1 MKQRNRVVSA
11 LVASPGARSFL
22 LSSAGAALVASMA
35 TIHGCSGGSSLPGV
49 GIQNASQAAPRLEE
63 MNASNEYSPYF
74 PTGDLQRPR
83 YFHGFIISRKGSPV
97 VYGGS
102 DERGYSG
109 IDTLEIFDQSTFEK
123 DAPRPPSLAGL
134 WIDTNFEGD
143 PMTFENGARM
153 HSTADNLADGRVL
166 IVGGSSDLLRS
177 SLYEQAEVFDPE
189 TRTFETLEAKMVL
202 PRFRHVSVPQNDGT
216 ILYIGG
222 QIEATVTIINDN
234 IPQGQ
239 PGRERQERRFLT
251 TNLSESFNPRENTF
265 VRLEFPDTTQPSKL
279 NTPRGRAG
287 HAVAR
292 LAGPD
297 AKLRTADDVLLL
309 AGGFQG
315 LSGQFAPENKF
326 PYTIARQQGD
336 GLTVFEF
343 YDAVTRV
350 FTQVSNISLD
360 LPRLNTPYIM
370 NLGTHNDFTPD
381 GVKGMGNVVLV
392 TGGNI
397 DQFCPETQAIDTVLV
412 ANYSGFGPA
421 QGLQFFRIV
430 DDTFFSHVQG
440 TEYLPPPPA
449 IDPHFL
455 PGANAVGRAATNPIA
470 MPRGLMTAANVSD
483 IETWI
488 ISVAGVDIFPTPA
501 GCRANYDSPTMLAG
515 CVFDP
520 FFNRAST
527 QLSLSPRDLASQR
540 SANNP
545 LGVIGCWLHLDGAL
559 PTVDLSNFGTTQSN
573 RWAKRFGLARVWTAI
588 MAVAGED
595 GIIDSVDDRV
605 LLAGGGTEYGD
616 EASVGSEPTTPSC
629 EVLILPGGNSKQPSP

>member
-1 MKQRNRVVSA
+1 MKQRNWVVSA
-11 LVASPGARSFL
+11 LVASPGTRSLL
-22 LSSAGAALVASMA
+22 LSSAWAALVASMA

-49 GIQNASQAAPRLEE
+49 GIQNSSQAAPRLEE
-63 MNASNEYSPYF
+63 MNSDNEYSPYY

-83 YFHGFIISRKGSPV
+83 YFHDFIITRKGSPL

-153 HSTADNLADGRVL
+153 HSTANNLADGRVL
-166 IVGGSSDLLRS
+166 IVGGGSDLLRS
-177 SLYEQAEVFDPE
+177 GLYEQAEVFDPE
-189 TRTFETLEAKMVL
+189 TRTFETLESKMVL
-202 PRFRHVSVPQNDGT
+202 ARFRHVSVPQNDGT
-216 ILYIGG
+216 ILFIGG
-222 QIEATVTIINDN
+222 QIQTTVTIINEN
-234 IPQGQ
+234 IELGQ
-239 PGRERQERRFLT
+239 PGRERQETRFLT
-251 TNLSESFNPRENTF
+251 TNLSESFNPRENSF
-265 VRLEFPDTTQPSKL
+265 VRLDFPDSTLPSKL

-287 HAVAR
+287 HAVTR

-297 AKLRTADDVLLL
+297 AALNTADDVLLV

-326 PYTIARQQGD
+326 PYTIARRQGD

-350 FTQVSNISLD
+350 FTQVSNLSLD
-360 LPRLNTPYIM
+360 LPRLNTPYLM

-392 TGGNI
+392 TGGND
-397 DQFCPETQAIDTVLV
+397 DQFCPETHAIDTVLV

-440 TEYLPPPPA
+440 TEYLPTPPF

-455 PGANAVGRAATNPIA
+455 GVNAVGRAATNPIA
-470 MPRGLMTAANVSD
+470 MPRGLVTASNVSD

-488 ISVAGVDIFPTPA
+488 ISIAGVDIFPTPN
-501 GCRANYDSPTMLAG
+501 GCAFNYGSPTMLAG

-527 QLSLSPRDLASQR
+527 QLALSPRDLASQR
-540 SANNP
+540 SSNNR
-545 LGVIGCWLHLDGAL
+545 LGVIGCWLHLDGAI
-559 PTVDLSNFGTTQSN
+559 PTVDLSNFGSTAPT
-573 RWAKRFGLARVWTAI
+573 RWAKRFGIFRAWPAI

-595 GIIDSVDDRV
+595 GIIESVDDRV

-616 EASVGSEPTTPSC
+616 PVSVGSEPTTPSC
-629 EVLILPGGNSKQPSP
+629 EILILPGSNSKQPSP